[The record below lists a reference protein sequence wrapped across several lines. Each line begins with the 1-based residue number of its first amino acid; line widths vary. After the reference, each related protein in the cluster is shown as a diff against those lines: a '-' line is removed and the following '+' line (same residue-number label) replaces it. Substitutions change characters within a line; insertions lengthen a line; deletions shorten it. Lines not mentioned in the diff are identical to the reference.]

1 MKTLMVLL
9 ASALSIGFAQAQK
22 LKEADVPAAVKDA
35 FKKEFPGSKVKEWAK
50 EGDVYEI
57 EFDLKKV
64 ETSATFTAAGKL
76 VETESEIKI
85 EELPKAVYEFVQKN
99 HPDHKITEASKI
111 VEAGTGKVSY
121 EAEISKGKDE
131 TDLIFDEKGNFL
143 KKEGTDSEDGKD

>member
-1 MKTLMVLL
+1 MVLL
-9 ASALSIGFAQAQK
+9 ATALSISFAQAQK
-22 LKEADVPAAVKDA
+22 LKEADVPAVVKDA
-35 FKKEFPGSKVKEWAK
+35 FKKEFPGSKAKEWAK

-64 ETSATFTAAGKL
+64 ETSATFTTAGKL

-85 EELPKAVYEFVQKN
+85 EELPKAVYEYVQKN
-99 HPDHKITEASKI
+99 HADHKITEASKI